1 MLKGG
6 DGEREREERGLV
18 CGEGEGLRLGRSTLD
33 MGEEGAAPA
42 A

>member
-1 MLKGG
+1 MEGG
-6 DGEREREERGLV
+6 AEER
-18 CGEGEGLRLGRSTLD
+18 GEGEGLRLSRSTLD